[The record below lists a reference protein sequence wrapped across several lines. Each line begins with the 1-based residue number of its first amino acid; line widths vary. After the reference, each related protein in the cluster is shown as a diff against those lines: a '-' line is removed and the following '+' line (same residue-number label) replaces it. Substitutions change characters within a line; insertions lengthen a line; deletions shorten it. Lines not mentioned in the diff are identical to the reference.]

1 VTATVGKTIAGSDL
15 KSEEAILTDWTE
27 GATTPAT
34 IGHLTRETPNASA
47 MATARTAKDSAAGTM
62 TEEGSPKVTLTVG
75 GTSIATKTDFRFLWK
90 RPAEQLAGLTQ
101 LGSVAKKYFDHIL

>member
-1 VTATVGKTIAGSDL
+1 
-15 KSEEAILTDWTE
+15 
-27 GATTPAT
+27 
-34 IGHLTRETPNASA
+34 

-101 LGSVAKKYFDHIL
+101 LGSVAKNILTTFYSGNDPVFATISCEASEFLQQNR